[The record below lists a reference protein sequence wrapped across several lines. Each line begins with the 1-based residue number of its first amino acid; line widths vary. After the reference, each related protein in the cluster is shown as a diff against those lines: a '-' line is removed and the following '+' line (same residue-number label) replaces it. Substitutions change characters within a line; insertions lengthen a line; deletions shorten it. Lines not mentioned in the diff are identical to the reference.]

1 LLNCLWEMAS
11 SKAFNAEYARE
22 FGVAGST
29 LIQYLAQAWQ
39 IDLRQILPK
48 LRARELNPFINM
60 EFQ

>member
-1 LLNCLWEMAS
+1 MAS

>member
-1 LLNCLWEMAS
+1 MAS

-22 FGVAGST
+22 FSVAGST